1 MPPSPTGPSPLVI
14 ASCPETLGELQ
25 NDSFG
30 ATTEKLADVAHTYY
44 RCREAALAEGKVG
57 EK

>member
-1 MPPSPTGPSPLVI
+1 MI
-14 ASCPETLGELQ
+14 ASCPETLGELH
-25 NDSFG
+25 NYSFG